1 MQDISNYKLGENSE
15 DIVLNSMDDNRAAI
29 LTLLKQA
36 NRSLDIFSRD
46 MDPRLFDNSDFT
58 MAVRDMVLR
67 SQHVRVRILVNEPDR
82 AIKYDHRLIHAARQM
97 TSYIEIRK
105 THDDYAMNPSAFVLF
120 DQRALVYRTVAT
132 HYDGT
137 ANFNDP
143 RKAGELL
150 QFFNEA
156 WEHSRQYTEFRR
168 LYI

>member
-1 MQDISNYKLGENSE
+1 MQDLNNYKLGENAD
-15 DIVLNSMDDNRAAI
+15 DIVLNSMDENRHAI
-29 LTLLKQA
+29 LNILKQS
-36 NRSLDIFSRD
+36 NRTLDIYSRD

-58 MAVRDMVLR
+58 TAVRDMVLR
-67 SQHVRVRILVNEPDR
+67 SQHVRIRVLVNEPDR
-82 AIKYDHRLIHAARQM
+82 AIKYDHRLIHVSRLM

-105 THDDYAMNPSAFVLF
+105 THEDYAMNPAAFVLF
-120 DQRALVYRTVAT
+120 DQRGMVYRTLAS
-132 HYDGT
+132 HYEGV

-143 RKAGELL
+143 RRVGELL